1 MARRKSLLITGFT
14 ATHVGSDRRA
24 PQTKYVSAPIALRS
38 VAETALNME
47 VESRPVIPGESL
59 ARYDRVVVFV
69 SALLQMNTLHAPGAL
84 WALNQRPDAHA
95 WIDDWQTHYIFAQMK
110 VINRMPRYLWDPTSC
125 LSAANRAASQR
136 DIKPVLKKIIDGTID
151 ALMTNGFN
159 CVVAPMF
166 RWGDPEKLDFNG
178 GKIKRFKTWDPS
190 GYVYEKEAWVEE
202 CVVPFAERRRAWSM
216 AALGDHARWL
226 SELGISWDVDRFGHK
241 SFATR
246 KHMEADVIKHY
257 ATNTSGILS
266 PNYRA
271 ARSGWW
277 RARWNHAVLTQS
289 LVGCSLDESPNHELF
304 PPPIAIERTSKKGLI
319 ELQKDQAWWL
329 AANTSTFKMVAEQL
343 ASILR

>member
-24 PQTKYVSAPIALRS
+24 PQTKYVSAPNALRS

-47 VESRPVIPGESL
+47 VENRPVIPGENL
-59 ARYDRVVVFV
+59 TRYDRVVVFV
-69 SALLQMNTLHAPGAL
+69 SALLQMNTMYAPGAF
-84 WALNQRPDAHA
+84 WTINQRPDAHA

-110 VINRMPRYLWDPTSC
+110 VINRMPRYLWDATSC

-136 DIKPVLKKIIDGTID
+136 DIKPGLKKIIDGTID
-151 ALMTNGFN
+151 DIMTNGFD

-166 RWGDPEKLDFNG
+166 RWGNPEKLDFNG
-178 GKIKRFKTWDPS
+178 RKIKRFKTWDPS
-190 GYVYEKEAWVEE
+190 GFVYEKEAWVEE
-202 CVVPFAERRRAWSM
+202 LVTPFAKRRRAWSM

-226 SELGISWDVDRFGHK
+226 DEQNLAWSVDRFGHK
-241 SFATR
+241 SFAAR
-246 KHMEADVIKHY
+246 KHMESDVIKHY

-289 LVGCSLDESPNHELF
+289 LVGCSPDESPNLDLF
-304 PPPIAIERTSKKGLI
+304 VPPREIEAMSKRKLA

-329 AANTSTFKMVAEQL
+329 TSNTSSVNDVVDQL
-343 ASILR
+343 KLILR